1 MHTSRATSH
10 AESQMSRRTLVKSGG
25 LLGLATALGACGA
38 GGGVGSANG
47 GSDGDPG
54 GSPRT
59 GSQRTGSPKPGNPE
73 TPPAAAARSGRLVFR
88 PGRPVDA
95 VGKTGRVRFDAS
107 EGSLLA
113 LGYVPR
119 SVQQSPLRLVIMLHG
134 AGGQVDNA
142 LDRLLPF
149 ADDYGLLVIS
159 PKSLLPSWD
168 VIHGS
173 FGPDV
178 LRISQLLEEVSATY
192 PVDAYTVAG
201 FSDGASYALS
211 LGIGNGDIFD
221 SVIAFSP
228 GFSAAQVQYGRPRFF
243 ISHGTDDPVLPIDV
257 TSRRLVP
264 ELEGSGYDVTY
275 QEFDGVHAVPRRI
288 ARQAM
293 NWLDG

>member
-1 MHTSRATSH
+1 M
-10 AESQMSRRTLVKSGG
+10 
-25 LLGLATALGACGA
+25 
-38 GGGVGSANG
+38 
-47 GSDGDPG
+47 
-54 GSPRT
+54 
-59 GSQRTGSPKPGNPE
+59 
-73 TPPAAAARSGRLVFR
+73 
-88 PGRPVDA
+88 
-95 VGKTGRVRFDAS
+95 GKTGRIRLDAKD
-107 EGSLLA
+107 GSLLA
-113 LGYVPR
+113 LGYVPGGVR
-119 SVQQSPLRLVIMLHG
+119 QSPLRLVIMLHG

-149 ADDYGLLVIS
+149 ADDHGLLVIA

-211 LGIGNGDIFD
+211 LGIGNGDLFD

-243 ISHGTDDPVLPIDV
+243 ISHGTNDPVLPIDA
-257 TSRRLVP
+257 TSRQLVP
-264 ELEGSGYDVTY
+264 QLKESGYDVTY
-275 QEFDGVHAVPRRI
+275 QEFDGVHAVPQGI
-288 ARQAM
+288 AQQAM

>member
-1 MHTSRATSH
+1 MPTSRATTHVQSK
-10 AESQMSRRTLVKSGG
+10 MSRRRLVESGG
-25 LLGLATALGACGA
+25 LLGLATALAACGA
-38 GGGVGSANG
+38 GEGAGSANG
-47 GSDGDPG
+47 GVGGPRG

-59 GSQRTGSPKPGNPE
+59 GSPKLGSQA
-73 TPPAAAARSGRLVFR
+73 TPSSAAVQSGRLVFR
-88 PGRPVDA
+88 PERPVDA
-95 VGKTGRVRFDAS
+95 VGSTGRIRFDARD
-107 EGSLLA
+107 GSLLA

-119 SVQQSPLRLVIMLHG
+119 SVQQSPLRLVVMLHG
-134 AGGQVDNA
+134 AGGQIENA

-149 ADDYGLLVIS
+149 ADDHGLLVLA

-211 LGIGNGDIFD
+211 LGIGNGDLFD

-243 ISHGTDDPVLPIDV
+243 ISHGTNDPVLPIDA
-257 TSRRLVP
+257 TSRQLVP
-264 ELEGSGYDVTY
+264 QLKESGYDVTY
-275 QEFDGVHAVPRRI
+275 QEFDGVHAVPQGI
-288 ARQAM
+288 AQQAM